1 VTIVIDA
8 LARRPS
14 KRTLFCAFNAFV
26 GLFIAFF
33 VVEPLMVH
41 FSSQSDAI
49 AEREAQLT
57 HFQAIAR
64 KARALKHSAP
74 GAADPF
80 LSGTEERV
88 VSADLQANLKSIV
101 ATSGVRFLSVR
112 GLQGSRRQQTKM
124 VAVGLELEGTLAGV
138 RDVIEVVENQ
148 TPFLFVTSAVL
159 RSSSEPND
167 NLVRVELTIEGAM
180 RDQG

>member
-1 VTIVIDA
+1 MIDV
-8 LARRPS
+8 LVKRPS
-14 KRTLFCAFNAFV
+14 KRTLFCAFNAVV

-33 VVEPLMVH
+33 IVEPLMFH
-41 FSSQSDAI
+41 FSSQGDAI
-49 AEREAQLT
+49 AEKQAQLT

-64 KARALKHSAP
+64 KARALMHNTP

-101 ATSGVRFLSVR
+101 VTSGVRFLSVR
-112 GLQGSRRQQTKM
+112 GLRSSRIQQAKM
-124 VAVGLELEGTLAGV
+124 IAAGLELEGTLAGV
-138 RDVIEVVENQ
+138 RDVIEVIENQ

-159 RSSSEPND
+159 RSSSESD
-167 NLVRVELTIEGAM
+167 ADLVRVELTIEGAM
-180 RDQG
+180 HDQS